1 MESRIRDNYNM
12 AMIVV
17 SVMVYINCWWV
28 YGVNASSPS
37 GLSDAFY
44 KDSCPQVESIINDTL
59 TRTLIANISQAAG
72 LLRLAFHDCFVQVL
86 LL

>member
-1 MESRIRDNYNM
+1 MDSRIHGNYNM
-12 AMIVV
+12 AMIVLL
-17 SVMVYINCWWV
+17 VMVYMNSWWI

-37 GLSDAFY
+37 DLSDAFY

-59 TRTLIANISQAAG
+59 TRTLAANISQAAG